1 VAQVIRLLTL
11 VSAALIAVVALAT
24 PAAAAQTID
33 IEAEIAGRDTATAD
47 GKDPIELDPKQA
59 VPITLTLRNVGSMTE
74 EIRFVRL
81 EGQALGL
88 TFLTYDL
95 GLQTTIEPGEE
106 TTFQVDL
113 DFFDLDEQATGYLGA
128 SLRVY
133 DGTRLLLGEQT
144 FVLDVKGRTTST
156 LGLFAFAVLGIAGFS
171 CAVLVVNTLR
181 RRLAS
186 NRFVRGLQFAVAG
199 SAVGVTLALGV
210 SVLRIGFADVEDW
223 LPLVFLPTVIA
234 FGVGYLAPGPLS
246 QSIRDVREAEALE
259 ALAESELRRRSGQLE
274 AAPASSAFI
283 DVRTGAPVEQPPAD
297 RAEELSRS
305 R

>member
-1 VAQVIRLLTL
+1 MKRFLTSVLLVGL
-11 VSAALIAVVALAT
+11 ALLATAT
-24 PAAAAQTID
+24 PAAAAETLD
-33 IEAEIAGRDTATAD
+33 VEAQINGRDVAGAD
-47 GKDPIELDPKQA
+47 GDSPIELDPTTA
-59 VPITLTLRNVGSMTE
+59 VPISITLRNAGNRTE
-74 EIRFVRL
+74 EVRFVRL

-95 GLQTTIEPGEE
+95 GMRTTLAPGEE
-106 TTFQVDL
+106 TTFDADL

-133 DGTRLLLGEQT
+133 DADRLLLGQED

-171 CAVLVVNTLR
+171 ITVLVLNTLR

-199 SAVGVTLALGV
+199 SAVGVTLALGL
-210 SVLRIGFADVEDW
+210 SILRIDFADAEEW

-234 FGVGYLAPGPLS
+234 FGIGYLAPGPLS
-246 QSIRDVREAEALE
+246 LSIRDVREEEALQ
-259 ALAESELRRRSGQLE
+259 ALAEEALIRRSGEQARATGARPFIE
-274 AAPASSAFI
+274 VHAPAP
-283 DVRTGAPVEQPPAD
+283 APVDERTEEPAQ
-297 RAEELSRS
+297 R
-305 R
+305 

>member
-1 VAQVIRLLTL
+1 MRRVL
-11 VSAALIAVVALAT
+11 
-24 PAAAAQTID
+24 AAAALVAVVLLGAAPPAMAAETLD
-33 IEAEIAGRDTATAD
+33 VEARINGRDIAGAD
-47 GKDPIELDPKQA
+47 GRSPIELDPTQA
-59 VPITLTLRNVGSMTE
+59 VPISITLRNAGNRVE
-74 EIRFVRL
+74 DVRFVRL

-95 GLQTTIEPGEE
+95 GMRTTLAPGEE
-106 TTFQVDL
+106 TTFEAEL
-113 DFFDLDEQATGYLGA
+113 DFFDLDEQATGYLGT

-133 DGTRLLLGEQT
+133 DADRLLLGQED

-171 CAVLVVNTLR
+171 ITVLVLNTLR

-210 SVLRIGFADVEDW
+210 SILRIDFAEAEEW

-234 FGVGYLAPGPLS
+234 FGIGYLAPGPLS
-246 QSIRDVREAEALE
+246 LSIRDVREEEALQ
-259 ALAESELRRRSGQLE
+259 ALAEEALRRRSDGM
-274 AAPASSAFI
+274 ARATGASAFI
-283 DVRTGAPVEQPPAD
+283 DLHAPVAPGVPDRPEQPAA
-297 RAEELSRS
+297 R
-305 R
+305 